1 MEMCG
6 LEIERLLPF
15 VKIFFIRVRKKR
27 KKLIRLII
35 LTSWKDYI
43 RENRLIKRN

>member
-15 VKIFFIRVRKKR
+15 VKIFFRVRKK

>member
-1 MEMCG
+1 MG

-15 VKIFFIRVRKKR
+15 VKIFFTRVRKKKK

>member
-15 VKIFFIRVRKKR
+15 VKIFFIRVRKK